1 MDGSLRISKAGHRRR
16 IAKSSRLFAHTPTL
30 LQFAEPLAG
39 SHEHRFRI
47 GDYRAIF
54 EMPHGTLWVIA
65 IKTRDEARS
74 FNRQTA

>member
-1 MDGSLRISKAGHRRR
+1 MPKAPVY
-16 IAKSSRLFAHTPTL
+16 LPHTPTL
-30 LQFAEPLAG
+30 LQFAQPLAG
-39 SHEHRFRI
+39 SYEHRFRI